1 MAVQMVG
8 STVPRRQLGRAL
20 REARMQGR
28 FTVRA
33 AAKALEWSEAKMWRI
48 ETGQVSMRTLD
59 VEAMC
64 RVYGVAPDL
73 TEALKG
79 LASETKARGWWHA
92 YDDVIPDWFDIFVA
106 LEGAAREM
114 RIYESVLVPGLCQTS
129 AYARVVLAAND
140 TPVTPDELER
150 RVLVRMQRQSLV
162 TRGNDP
168 VVLDVVLNETVIRR
182 PIGSSAVMVAQ
193 CRQLIQLAELDNVTV
208 RVVPDAA
215 GMHLG
220 LNSGPFVI
228 MRFPV
233 TGDGTELEPPTV
245 YAEGYTGAL
254 YLDQP
259 HQVAR
264 FDAVF
269 ADLLAKVRDENGQ
282 RSKALLIK
290 ALRGHGG

>member
-1 MAVQMVG
+1 MAVQMIG
-8 STVPRRQLGRAL
+8 STVPRRQLGRSL
-20 REARMQGR
+20 REARMQAR

-33 AAKALEWSEAKMWRI
+33 AAKALEWSEAKIWRI

-73 TEALKG
+73 TEALKA

-129 AYARVVLAAND
+129 AYARVVLAAD
-140 TPVTPDELER
+140 YADITQEELER

-162 TRGNDP
+162 TRGADP
-168 VVLDVVLNETVIRR
+168 VELDVVLDETVVRR
-182 PIGSSAVMVAQ
+182 PIGGPQVMAAQ
-193 CRQLIQLAELDNVTV
+193 CRQLLQLADLDNVTV
-208 RVVPDAA
+208 RVVPEAA
-215 GMHLG
+215 GMHRG
-220 LNSGPFVI
+220 IDSGPFTI
-228 MRFPV
+228 MRFPR
-233 TGDGTELEPPTV
+233 TGDGGELEPPTV

-269 ADLLAKVRDENGQ
+269 ESLLATMRDEGGK
-282 RSKALLIK
+282 RSRALLVD
-290 ALRGHGG
+290 AMREHGR